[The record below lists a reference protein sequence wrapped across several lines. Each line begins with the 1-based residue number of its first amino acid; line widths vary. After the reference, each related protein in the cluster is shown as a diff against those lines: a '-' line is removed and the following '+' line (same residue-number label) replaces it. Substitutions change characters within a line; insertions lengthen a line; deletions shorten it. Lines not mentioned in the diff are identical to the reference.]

1 MSNYNKE
8 IRSTLDI
15 VMERAQMFGS
25 LSTEESRRL
34 KEKELMIAGEALSKR
49 FLEGLPLREIE
60 LEMQKREGDD
70 KRKVTEYMLSGLVDS
85 LDIEKTDEAEMALAG
100 IRHFSGNS
108 DAAEKVKTLIS
119 EYRNVL
125 KRALRE
131 NIGRLTELRMQ
142 ELKEIGIC
150 GSAVEALPE
159 NSPEW
164 LNIKDSIASDFNN
177 RLAVL
182 TKIWKR

>member
-1 MSNYNKE
+1 MSNHNKE

-15 VMERAQMFGS
+15 VMERAQRFGS
-25 LSTEESRRL
+25 LTTEESRRL
-34 KEKELMIAGEALSKR
+34 KEKELMIAGGSLAKR
-49 FLEGLPLREIE
+49 CLEGLPLREIE
-60 LEMQKREGDD
+60 FEVQKREEDD

-85 LDIEKTDEAEMALAG
+85 LDIEKTDEVEMALAG
-100 IRHFSGNS
+100 IRYFSSQS
-108 DAAEKVKTLIS
+108 DAAEKVETLIG

-125 KRALRE
+125 KETLRE

-164 LNIKDSIASDFNN
+164 LNIKGSIASDFNK

-182 TKIWKR
+182 TKIWKK